1 MKATILIMLAGITML
16 AACKQSS
23 TATTDSVEM
32 DSVKLVKTADM
43 RIKVKDVQKTGEK
56 ISKLTTECGGMVM
69 HHSTQAN
76 IVNKQDLQL
85 SHDSI
90 KRLTVYNNTADLVI
104 KLPTE
109 FLEPF
114 MDSLNHLGT
123 YVDAR
128 KMDIEDHT
136 IDYLVTE
143 LKAENRRES
152 VKLRSKI
159 KLTQG
164 GADTMLALKDE
175 VVDQKVNNLRTRDA
189 VVYSTI
195 TLNLYQSNTIH
206 IEVVA
211 NDDLG
216 AYKMPLTTRMGLA
229 LSNGWFYFSDLMV
242 GIINLWVFILAAAAI
257 WYTVAFYKRR
267 RSVPKTIA

>member
-1 MKATILIMLAGITML
+1 MKAKIFIVLAGIAML
-16 AACKQSS
+16 AACKGSS
-23 TATTDSVEM
+23 TATTDSVSM

-43 RIKVKDVQKTGEK
+43 RIKVKDVQTVGEK

-90 KRLTVYNNTADLVI
+90 KQLTVYNNTAELVI

-136 IDYLVTE
+136 IDYLATE
-143 LKAENRRES
+143 LKAENRHES

-164 GADTMLALKDE
+164 GADSILALKDE
-175 VVDQKVNNLRTRDA
+175 AVNQKVDNLRTNDA
-189 VVYSTI
+189 VVYSTL
-195 TLNLYQSNTIH
+195 TLNLYQSNTVH
-206 IEVVA
+206 AEVVA

-216 AYKMPLTTRMGLA
+216 AYKTPLTTRMGLA

-242 GIINLWVFILAAAAI
+242 GVINLWVFILAATAI
-257 WYTVAFYKRR
+257 WYAVALYKHKK
-267 RSVPKTIA
+267 SVPKTIA

>member
-1 MKATILIMLAGITML
+1 MKAKFLIMLAGIAML
-16 AACKQSS
+16 AACKGSS
-23 TATTDSVEM
+23 TTTTDLMAM

-43 RIKVKDVQKTGEK
+43 RIKVTDVQKTGEK

-85 SHDSI
+85 SNDSL
-90 KRLTVYNNTADLVI
+90 KRLTVYNNTAELVI

-123 YVDAR
+123 YVDSR

-136 IDYLVTE
+136 IDYLATE

-164 GADTMLALKDE
+164 GADTILALKDE
-175 VVDQKVNNLRTRDA
+175 AVDQKVNNLRTNDA

-195 TLNLYQSNTIH
+195 TLNLYQNNTVH
-206 IEVVA
+206 AEVVA

-216 AYKMPLTTRMGLA
+216 AYKIPLNTRIGLA
-229 LSNGWFYFSDLMV
+229 LSKGWFYFAELMV
-242 GIINLWVFILAAAAI
+242 GIINLWVFILAAAAVLYAI
-257 WYTVAFYKRR
+257 AFYKRR
-267 RSVPKTIA
+267 KNLPKTIA